1 MSSLLTATETPL
13 FVREYLKALDKKNP
27 EAVDL
32 LEFLPA
38 ELRGEN
44 WVRLLAHFF
53 GRGSLNWDE
62 TNSEPLASVFRAVA
76 PNGARTCDSS
86 GSLYFLPLFSY
97 NDSGSPE
104 YDAARELGR
113 QTYYR
118 AEQVRQERGLEWY
131 HPSRNFSELVKA
143 TLGGWWSDWEICF
156 QEEGNVYKCCRCD
169 AWSDS
174 TVTTYDTE
182 ATFCTECAESVCHW
196 SEWQGEYYE
205 RSYNLP
211 DEDRNED
218 HLENHPLYGYNKETR
233 SRFGS
238 SDTGTFYGFELEIEE
253 AHAGNDWDSH
263 LELIPRNGLWLFH
276 LDGSLNNGLELVT
289 EPMSGDY
296 IRTELDLSPLE
307 KLRERGWRSWDTTT
321 CGLHVHISRAGF
333 ASDVHTFAFAAFIY
347 RNSAQMIKLAGRNSE
362 QYATFRESER
372 PALALDVKKRADYS
386 RRYVAVN
393 FQPEHTVECRFFRGS
408 LNAARVRS
416 ALELVS
422 GVVEYS
428 RALTIRELNEGALE
442 WSKFVEYLKQTPDY
456 FPNLLELIN
465 KKGL

>member
-1 MSSLLTATETPL
+1 MSSLLTATETEQ
-13 FVREYLKALDKKNP
+13 FVRDYLEALDNSNP

-53 GRGSLNWDE
+53 GRGSLNWE
-62 TNSEPLASVFRAVA
+62 QTTSEPLASVLRAVA
-76 PNGARTCDSS
+76 PNGVRNCDSS
-86 GSLYFLPLFSY
+86 GWLYFLPISSY
-97 NDSGSPE
+97 DHGSPE
-104 YDAARELGR
+104 SEESKELRRQIDARVQQLRE
-113 QTYYR
+113 
-118 AEQVRQERGLEWY
+118 ERGLEWH
-131 HPSRNFSELVKA
+131 HPSRHFAALVKA
-143 TLGGWWSDWEICF
+143 TLGGWWTDSEICF
-156 QEEGNVYKCCRCD
+156 QEEGSVWKCCRCEG
-169 AWSDS
+169 WSDD
-174 TVTTYDTE
+174 TITTYDTE
-182 ATFCTECAESVCHW
+182 ETFCIPCAESACHW
-196 SEWQGEYYE
+196 SDYRGEYYE
-205 RSYNLP
+205 RAHNMP
-211 DEDRNED
+211 EEDRDND
-218 HLENHPLYGYNKETR
+218 HFENHPLYGYNKETGT
-233 SRFGS
+233 RFGS

-263 LELIPRNGLWLFH
+263 LELIPQNGLWLFH
-276 LDGSLNNGLELVT
+276 MDGSLNNGLELVT

-296 IRTELDLSPLE
+296 IRNELDLSPLE
-307 KLRERGWRSWDTTT
+307 KLRQRGWRSWDTTT
-321 CGLHVHISRAGF
+321 CGLHIHISRAGF

-408 LNAARVRS
+408 LNTARIRS

-428 RALTIRELNEGALE
+428 RALTIRDLNEGALE